1 MKPFTVNVR
10 SKKDATYDL
19 LQTAIIRGEL
29 APGARIVID
38 DLAAQLGVSP
48 IPVRE
53 ALQQLQADGFVVIE
67 PYVGVTVTELQ
78 AGMVEEIF
86 ALLEATEVTSGRAA
100 CLRMT
105 EDDLA
110 QVERMLREMDDTV
123 DDLDRFSRENVQL
136 HQFICDR
143 AETPLVKNVMRNTLA
158 HWDRLRRY
166 YLEDVFAKRAATSQQ
181 EHWQM
186 FAALRAR
193 DPDHL
198 ERVIREHNR
207 HAREAYITYLRNA
220 GHIGGRS

>member
-1 MKPFTVNVR
+1 
-10 SKKDATYDL
+10 
-19 LQTAIIRGEL
+19 
-29 APGARIVID
+29 
-38 DLAAQLGVSP
+38 
-48 IPVRE
+48 
-53 ALQQLQADGFVVIE
+53 LQADGFVVIA

-100 CLRMT
+100 CQRMSK
-105 EDDLA
+105 DDLA
-110 QVERMLREMDDTV
+110 HVERMLQEMDESV
-123 DDLDRFSRENVQL
+123 HALDRFSRENVQL

-166 YLEDVFAKRAATSQQ
+166 YLEDVFAKRAAASQQ

-193 DPDHL
+193 DPDLL

-207 HAREAYITYLRNA
+207 HARAAYITYLRDA
-220 GHIGGRS
+220 GHIVGRA